1 MLCGIPPF
9 YNENVDKMYELIKSV
24 EFKYP
29 KRVKFSD
36 EAQDLINLV
45 KNILIFYLYYINN
58 H

>member
-9 YNENVDKMYELIKSV
+9 YNENVDKMYELIKAV

-45 KNILIFYLYYINN
+45 KNILIFYLYDINN